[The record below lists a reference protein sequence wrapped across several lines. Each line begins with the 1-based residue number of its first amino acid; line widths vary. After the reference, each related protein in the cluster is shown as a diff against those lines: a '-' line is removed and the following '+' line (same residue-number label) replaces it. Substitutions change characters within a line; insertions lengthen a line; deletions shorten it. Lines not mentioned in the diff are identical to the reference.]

1 MRRLDGIVDS
11 MDTNVSKL
19 WEIVQDRAA
28 WRAAVHGVAKRPK
41 PLSDRTTKCIKRLA
55 HWRGSVKSTWS

>member
-19 WEIVQDRAA
+19 REMVQDRGA
-28 WRAAVHGVAKRPK
+28 WHAVVHGVAKRQT